1 MAAMRKVFVSAGTYF
16 VDIPDA
22 GVHILCGCP
31 SDTVKSLIKRGV
43 IVSVEEGGVQFE
55 TGPNVILLSDRALQ
69 GGRFANLG
77 EFPVLQMLY
86 RQGLILPGHPNNTGS
101 RPLIIGAETQVK
113 AQMDYI
119 YRGNYGLI
127 SEQEMIDCGVSPEEA
142 HALMRIK
149 LKFAFGRIA
158 PADEL
163 LDTQV
168 IDHQVT
174 EIRNGVTIKRLA
186 TNIYEISYDGET
198 VEINLNLEPHENY
211 GPPYT
216 LGMHDIERG
225 YFSVIHSGDGD
236 GWDVNRPSMGSIF
249 KFQGRIYL
257 VDAGPNVINSLHA
270 LGIGVNEIEGVFHTH
285 SHDDHFCG
293 LNSIIQSDHRIK
305 YYATPLVRSCV
316 TKKLTALLG
325 VGEEDFEKYFDV
337 QDLVLDEWNSI
348 DGLEVKPL
356 LSPHPV
362 ETTIFLFRTM
372 WENGYRTYGHL
383 ADIASRKVLQDM
395 IVDDDADQGIS
406 QAEFDRTWENY
417 LTPVDLKR
425 IDIGGGLI
433 HGMAEDFA
441 NDTSG
446 KIVLSHT
453 ALRLTDAQKEIGSG
467 AAFGT
472 VETLIPNYQ
481 NYSRRDAFMYLKA
494 YFPTVAEDQLRI
506 LLNSPV
512 QRFNPETII
521 IREGEESDFVNV
533 VLTGNVEMIRS
544 DEQLHS
550 SLSSGT
556 LLGED
561 TALHGLPS
569 MQTYRASNFVWCLR
583 IARSLYL
590 AFVTNNNL
598 FGAIS
603 QLQERREFLQRISL
617 FEEAISYGVLNRI
630 AKASKLTV
638 HAAGSVIEK
647 LPEDTL
653 MIVESGQA
661 LLGDGSGVS
670 APFDAGS
677 WFGEEMMFGEAFD
690 YSLKFDETTHLL
702 RLPFDIVGEIPI
714 VRWKLFEKLG
724 GRAA

>member
-1 MAAMRKVFVSAGTYF
+1 MAAIRKVFVSTGTYF

-55 TGPNVILLSDRALQ
+55 TGPNVILLSDKALQ

-101 RPLIIGAETQVK
+101 RPLIMGAENQVK

-127 SEQEMIDCGVSPEEA
+127 SEQEMIDCGISPEEA
-142 HALMRIK
+142 HDLMRIK

-163 LDTQV
+163 LDTRI
-168 IDHQVT
+168 IDHQET
-174 EIRNGVTIKRLA
+174 EVRNGVAIRRTGI
-186 TNIYEISYDGET
+186 NVFEISYAGESI
-198 VEINLNLEPHENY
+198 EINLNLESHETY
-211 GPPYT
+211 APPYT

-236 GWDVNRPSMGSIF
+236 GWDVNRPCMSSIF
-249 KFQGRIYL
+249 IFQGRIYL

-305 YYATPLVRSCV
+305 YFATPLVRSCV

-337 QDLVLDEWNSI
+337 HDLVLNDWNAI

-362 ETTIFLFRTM
+362 ETTIFIFRTM
-372 WENGYRTYGHL
+372 WETGYRTYGHF
-383 ADIASRKVLQDM
+383 ADIVSRKVLREM
-395 IVDDDADQGIS
+395 ITEDRDVPGIS
-406 QAEFDRTWENY
+406 QADFDKTWDHY

-433 HGMAEDFA
+433 HGMAEDFSE
-441 NDTSG
+441 DTSG
-446 KIVLSHT
+446 KIILSHT
-453 ALRLTDAQKEIGSG
+453 ALKLTDAQKEIGSG

-481 NYSRRDAFMYLKA
+481 NYSRRDAFHYLKA
-494 YFPTVAEDQLRI
+494 YFPTVAPDQLRI

-533 VLTGNVEMIRS
+533 VLTGNVEMIQS
-544 DEQLHS
+544 NEQIHS
-550 SLSSGT
+550 SLSSGA

-569 MQTYRASNFVWCLR
+569 MQTYRAGNFVWCLR
-583 IARSLYL
+583 IPRSLYL
-590 AFVTNNNL
+590 AFVTNNDL
-598 FGAIS
+598 FGEIS
-603 QLQERREFLQRISL
+603 RLQERREFLQRISL
-617 FEEAISYGVLNRI
+617 FEEAISYGVLNRV
-630 AKASKLTV
+630 AAASDISFHEPGPLQG
-638 HAAGSVIEK
+638 A
-647 LPEDTL
+647 LPENAL
-653 MIVESGQA
+653 IIVENGQA
-661 LLGDGSGVS
+661 LLGDGSGVK
-670 APFDAGS
+670 APFEAGAY
-677 WFGEEMMFGEAFD
+677 FGEELLFGENFD
-690 YSLKFDETTHLL
+690 YSLDFEQPTHLL
-702 RLPFDIVGEIPI
+702 GLPFDVIGEIPI
-714 VRWKLFEKLG
+714 VRWKLFESLT

>member
-1 MAAMRKVFVSAGTYF
+1 MAAIRKVFVSTGTYF

-55 TGPNVILLSDRALQ
+55 TGPNVILLSDKALQ

-101 RPLIIGAETQVK
+101 RPLIMGAEHQVK
-113 AQMDYI
+113 AQLDYI

-127 SEQEMIDCGVSPEEA
+127 SEQEMIDCGIDAEEA
-142 HALMRIK
+142 KQLMRIE

-163 LDTQV
+163 LDTRI
-168 IDHQVT
+168 IDDQETDV
-174 EIRNGVTIKRLA
+174 RNGVTIQRLA
-186 TNIYEISYDGET
+186 MNVFQISFEGESIE
-198 VEINLNLEPHENY
+198 VDLNLEAHENY
-211 GPPYT
+211 SPPYT

-236 GWDVNRPSMGSIF
+236 GWDVNRPSMSTVF
-249 KFQGRIYL
+249 MFQGRIYL

-293 LNSIIQSDHRIK
+293 LNSIIQADHRIK
-305 YYATPLVRSCV
+305 YFATPLVRSCV

-325 VGEEDFEKYFDV
+325 VGEEDFEKYFDIH
-337 QDLVLDEWNSI
+337 DLVLDDWNAI

-362 ETTIFLFRTM
+362 ETTIFIFRTM
-372 WENGYRTYGHL
+372 WENGYKTYGHF
-383 ADIASRKVLQDM
+383 ADIVSRKVLQNM
-395 IVDDDADQGIS
+395 IVEDQETPGIS
-406 QAEFDRTWENY
+406 QVDFDKTWENY

-433 HGMAEDFA
+433 HGMAEDFS
-441 NDTSG
+441 DDRSG

-453 ALRLTDAQKEIGSG
+453 ALKLTDAQKEIGSG

-481 NYSRRDAFMYLKA
+481 NYSRRDAFVYLKA
-494 YFPTVAEDQLRI
+494 YFPSVAEDQLRI

-521 IREGEESDFVNV
+521 IREGEESEFVNLI
-533 VLTGNVEMIRS
+533 LTGNVEMIQS
-544 DEQLHS
+544 DEKIHS
-550 SLSSGT
+550 SLSSGA

-569 MQTYRASNFVWCLR
+569 LQTYRASNFVWCLR
-583 IARSLYL
+583 IPRSLYL
-590 AFVTNNNL
+590 AFVANNNL
-598 FGAIS
+598 FGEIS
-603 QLQERREFLQRISL
+603 HLQERREFLQRVTL

-630 AKASKLTV
+630 AAVSEICF
-638 HAAGSVIEK
+638 HEAGTQAEFPADNALLV
-647 LPEDTL
+647 
-653 MIVESGQA
+653 VESGEVLRIDA
-661 LLGDGSGVS
+661 SGVETT
-670 APFDAGS
+670 FKAGS
-677 WFGEEMMFGEAFD
+677 FFGEEKLFGED
-690 YSLKFDETTHLL
+690 ISSQLKFTEPTHILS
-702 RLPFDIVGEIPI
+702 LPLDIIGEIPI
-714 VRWKLFEKLG
+714 IRWKLFENLTG
-724 GRAA
+724 QVA

>member
-1 MAAMRKVFVSAGTYF
+1 MAAIRKVFVSTGTYF
-16 VDIPDA
+16 IDIPDA

-31 SDTVKSLIKRGV
+31 SDTAKSLIKRGV
-43 IVSVEEGGVQFE
+43 IISVEEGGVTFE

-69 GGRFANLG
+69 AGRFANLG

-86 RQGLILPGHPNNTGS
+86 LQGLILPGHPNNTGS
-101 RPLIIGAETQVK
+101 RPLIIGAESQVR

-119 YRGNYGLI
+119 YRGNYGLV
-127 SEQEMIDCGVSPEEA
+127 SEQEMMNCGVSAEEA
-142 HALMRIK
+142 RELMRIK

-163 LDTQV
+163 LDTRI
-168 IDHQVT
+168 IDHRET
-174 EIRNGVTIKRLA
+174 EIRNGVSIRRLA
-186 TNIYEISYDGET
+186 INVFEISYNGEN
-198 VEINLNLEPHENY
+198 VQVDLNLAPQETY

-236 GWDVNRPSMGSIF
+236 GWDVNRPSMSSVVM
-249 KFQGRIYL
+249 FQGRIYL

-293 LNSIIQSDHRIK
+293 LNSIIQADHRIK
-305 YYATPLVRSCV
+305 YFATPLVRSCV

-325 VGEEDFEKYFDV
+325 VDEGDFEKYFDV
-337 QDLVLDEWNSI
+337 HDLDLDTWNKI

-362 ETTIFLFRTM
+362 ETTIFVFRTM
-372 WENGYRTYGHL
+372 WENGYRSYGHF
-383 ADIASRKVLQDM
+383 ADIVSRRVLQGM
-395 IVDDDADQGIS
+395 ITDNPDQPGIS
-406 QAEFDRTWENY
+406 QANFDITWENY

-433 HGMAEDFA
+433 HGMAEDFSE
-441 NDTSG
+441 DTSS
-446 KIVLSHT
+446 KIILSHT
-453 ALRLTDAQKEIGSG
+453 SKKLTDAQKEIGSG

-481 NYSRRDAFMYLKA
+481 NYSRRDAFKYLKA
-494 YFPTVAEDQLRI
+494 YFPTVSEDQLRI

-533 VLTGNVEMIRS
+533 VLTGNVEMIQS
-544 DEQLHS
+544 GAQINS
-550 SLSSGT
+550 SLSSGS

-583 IARSLYL
+583 IPRSLYL
-590 AFVTNNNL
+590 AFVQNNDL
-598 FGAIS
+598 FGEIS
-603 QLQERREFLQRISL
+603 HLQERREFLQHTSL
-617 FEEAISYGVLNRI
+617 FEESISYGVLNRV
-630 AKASKLTV
+630 ASTCKIVFHEADTRLEKPTTDVLT
-638 HAAGSVIEK
+638 
-647 LPEDTL
+647 
-653 MIVESGQA
+653 IVESGQV
-661 LLGDGSGVS
+661 LLGDGSGVDAS
-670 APFDAGS
+670 FDAGS
-677 WFGEEMMFGEAFD
+677 WFGEEMLFGESFD
-690 YSLKFDETTHLL
+690 YSLSFNQPTQLL
-702 RLPFDIVGEIPI
+702 ELPFEVIGEIPI
-714 VRWKLFEKLG
+714 VRWKLFEHLT
-724 GRAA
+724 GRAV

>member
-1 MAAMRKVFVSAGTYF
+1 MAAIRKVFVSTGTYYI
-16 VDIPDA
+16 DIPDA

-43 IVSVEEGGVQFE
+43 IISVEEGGVQFE

-101 RPLIIGAETQVK
+101 RPLIMGAEGQVR

-127 SEQEMIDCGVSPEEA
+127 SEQEMIDCGISPEEA
-142 HALMRIK
+142 HDLMRIK
-149 LKFAFGRIA
+149 LKFAFGKIA

-163 LDTQV
+163 LDTRI
-168 IDHQVT
+168 IDHQET
-174 EIRNGVTIKRLA
+174 EVRNGVTIKRQA
-186 TNIYEISYDGET
+186 TNIFRVSYQGEEME
-198 VEINLNLEPHENY
+198 VDLNLQPHESY
-211 GPPYT
+211 APPYT

-236 GWDVNRPSMGSIF
+236 GWDVNRPSMSSIF
-249 KFQGRIYL
+249 MFQGRIYL

-293 LNSIIQSDHRIK
+293 LNSIIQADHRIK
-305 YYATPLVRSCV
+305 YFATPLVRRCV

-325 VGEEDFEKYFDV
+325 VGEEDFDKYFDV
-337 QDLVLDEWNSI
+337 RDLEIEKWNNV
-348 DGLEVKPL
+348 DGLEVKPM

-362 ETTIFLFRTM
+362 ETTIFIFRAM
-372 WENGYRTYGHL
+372 WEDGYRTYGHF
-383 ADIASRKVLQDM
+383 ADIVSRKVLQDM
-395 IVDDDADQGIS
+395 VTEDPDAPGIS
-406 QAEFDRTWENY
+406 QTDFDKTWKNY

-433 HGMAEDFA
+433 HGMAEDFSE
-441 NDTSG
+441 DESK

-453 ALRLTDAQKEIGSG
+453 AKKLTDSQKEIGSG

-472 VETLIPNYQ
+472 VEVLIPNYQ
-481 NYSRRDAFMYLKA
+481 NYSRRDAFHYLKA
-494 YFPTVAEDQLRI
+494 YFPTVSSDQLRI

-533 VLTGNVEMIRS
+533 VLTGNVEMIQS
-544 DEQLHS
+544 DEEIHS
-550 SLSSGT
+550 SLSSGA

-583 IARSLYL
+583 IPRSLYL

-598 FGAIS
+598 FAEIS
-603 QLQERREFLQRISL
+603 RLQERREFLQRVSL
-617 FEEAISYGVLNRI
+617 FEEAISYGVLNRV
-630 AKASKLTV
+630 AAASEISF
-638 HAAGSVIEK
+638 HEAGSQCDDMGTDALK
-647 LPEDTL
+647 
-653 MIVESGQA
+653 IVESGQV
-661 LLGDGSGVS
+661 LMGDGSGVQ
-670 APFDAGS
+670 APFEAGS
-677 WFGEEMMFGEAFD
+677 YFGEEFLFGQGASHELEFGQP
-690 YSLKFDETTHLL
+690 THLL
-702 RLPFDIVGEIPI
+702 KLPFEVIGDIPI
-714 VRWKLFEKLG
+714 VRWKLFENLT
-724 GRAA
+724 GRTA